1 MALNASGAISLGG
14 STVGQSIALELGLS
28 ATGQISLND
37 AAVRT
42 LAQVASGAIVMPTN
56 FWGKANTPTGS
67 LYSWG
72 YNQDGEMGNS
82 TRSTTAPF
90 YAQKTP
96 VLTSGGSSWTSVVP
110 AYFGVKSDGTMWSW
124 GAAKEILAGTGTG
137 GVRSSPVQIGA
148 LTNWKQVTV
157 SLGGF
162 SCGLAVKTDGTLWSW
177 GDTTAALGLNTSGI
191 DYSVPTQIGALT
203 TWSFVGAGV
212 ANAAAIKSDGTLWVW
227 GTNNYGEL
235 GLDNSGIA
243 YSSPV
248 QLGSSTDWEAVSFEN
263 YNAGGPCGALKT
275 NGTIWLIGGQA
286 NIYGAD
292 FSWRASSPIQ
302 IGSLTN
308 WDFLSRF
315 MGRGPAWIKTDGTL
329 WTCGGNYSGD
339 LGINNRIDKSS
350 PVQVGALTTWNYAA
364 KARFATLATKND
376 GTLWSW
382 GNNDYGFLGDTG
394 VNRSSPVQVGVATTW
409 KTVFGS
415 GNLNCG
421 GLQ

>member
-72 YNQDGEMGNS
+72 YNQLGEMGNS
-82 TRSTTAPF
+82 TRSTTPPYYEQA
-90 YAQKTP
+90 TP

-110 AYFGVKSDGTMWSW
+110 GYFGVKSDGTMWSW
-124 GAAKEILAGTGTG
+124 GAAQDTLSGLGTG
-137 GVRSSPVQIGA
+137 GTRSSPVQIGA
-148 LTNWKQVTV
+148 LTNWKQVTFCT
-157 SLGGF
+157 GGGAV
-162 SCGLAVKTDGTLWSW
+162 GLAVKTDGTMWVW
-177 GDTTAALGLNTSGI
+177 GNNGAALGLNSTSG
-191 DYSVPTQIGALT
+191 SVSSPTQIGSLT
-203 TWSFVGAGV
+203 TWSFVGAGNN
-212 ANAAAIKSDGTLWVW
+212 NAAAVKSDGTMWVW
-227 GTNNYGEL
+227 GRNNYGQL
-235 GLDNSGIA
+235 GLNNTEIE
-243 YSSPV
+243 YSSPT
-248 QLGSSTDWEAVSFEN
+248 QLGASTDWEAVSMDN
-263 YNAGGPCGALKT
+263 YNTVTGALKT
-275 NGTIWLIGGQA
+275 NGTIWLIGGSPYL
-286 NIYGAD
+286 YGGN
-292 FSWRASSPIQ
+292 SIPMASSPIQ

-315 MGRGPAWIKTDGTL
+315 MGQGPAWIKTDGTL
-329 WTCGGNYSGD
+329 WTCGTNYSGQ
-339 LGINNRIDKSS
+339 LGLNNRIGASS

-364 KARFATLATKND
+364 KARFATLATKTD

-382 GNNDYGFLGDTG
+382 GSKDYGLLGDTG
-394 VNRSSPVQVGVATTW
+394 LTRSSPVQVGVATTW
-409 KTVFGS
+409 KTVFGT
-415 GNLNCG
+415 GDLNAG